1 MGDWLRSRLARIA
14 GPRLAGPL
22 VPVVAVMAA
31 FLAGGVML
39 LMLGANPIEGY
50 GALLDG
56 AFGDADALADTA
68 LKSMPLLL
76 VGIGICIAFR
86 ASVINIGGEG
96 QMIAGAIVST
106 LVALGLPDVP
116 RVLLV
121 PLVLLGGLVGGA
133 IWGAIPGALKAYSGV
148 NEILSTIMLNLVMV
162 QFMNF
167 LLRGPL
173 IDPFELEAGTRIPQT
188 QRLSDNA
195 ILPTLIDGTRLHIGV
210 PVAICAAVAAYLI
223 LWRTPTGFRLRAVGY
238 SPEAARAAGI
248 NVKRNI
254 TLAMTLSGSLGG
266 IAGAI
271 LVFGSEGQRMV
282 TDGSAAGFTGSAGF
296 NGIVAALFGGLH
308 PLWTIPSA
316 MLFGALLTG
325 ATQLQ
330 RVLQVPAALAVALN
344 GVTLAHTGSRIETG
358 VNQLMDDTDRML
370 MGGQV
375 GIQIERLKMEPPSP
389 ARDAQIAELEAQ
401 QRLVAEGISEMTLEV
416 ESVSVGGGT
425 G

>member
-1 MGDWLRSRLARIA
+1 M
-14 GPRLAGPL
+14 
-22 VPVVAVMAA
+22 
-31 FLAGGVML
+31 
-39 LMLGANPIEGY
+39 
-50 GALLDG
+50 LDG
-56 AFGDADALADTA
+56 AFGSGSRIAATA
-68 LKSMPLLL
+68 VKATPLIL
-76 VGIGICIAFR
+76 VGAGITIAFR
-86 ASVINIGGEG
+86 TSVINIGGES
-96 QMIAGAIVST
+96 QIIAGALLST
-106 LVALGLPDVP
+106 VVALSLPDLP
-116 RVLLV
+116 AFILV
-121 PLVLLGGLVGGA
+121 PLVLLAGA
-133 IWGAIPGALKAYSGV
+133 IGGTILGAIPGALKAYASV

-195 ILPTLIDGTRLHIGV
+195 VLPTLIDGTRLHIGV
-210 PVAICAAVAAYLI
+210 PVAVLAAVVAYLV
-223 LWRTPTGFRLRAVGY
+223 LWRTPTGFRLRAVGH

-248 NVKRNI
+248 NVKRNV
-254 TLAMTLSGSLGG
+254 TLAMALSGSLAG
-266 IAGAI
+266 IAGSI

-344 GVTLAHTGSRIETG
+344 GIIVIFVISSTPVRGWLQRSLADSGLFNRS
-358 VNQLMDDTDRML
+358 TDH
-370 MGGQV
+370 V
-375 GIQIERLKMEPPSP
+375 
-389 ARDAQIAELEAQ
+389 EAD
-401 QRLVAEGISEMTLEV
+401 
-416 ESVSVGGGT
+416 
-425 G
+425 